1 MPVPPPDL
9 NRAFI
14 EQLALGF
21 PDQDLLRQAFEYD
34 PGDVRG
40 TAAASTNHR
49 TGLQYHHFVQKAM
62 RTEQQAG
69 RSHRVTARSRPL
81 HRSLP
86 KWVNWLCETYPF
98 TFTPSG
104 AVVKK
109 LQQDSPGTG
118 GCSDAGGNAPNL
130 TTTRRRTQLGTGPTD
145 CARTR

>member
-14 EQLALGF
+14 EQLALSF

-49 TGLQYHHFVQKAM
+49 TGLQHHRFVQKAM

-69 RSHRVTARSRPL
+69 RSHRVTATADGRAIQVRG
-81 HRSLP
+81 R
-86 KWVNWLCETYPF
+86 
-98 TFTPSG
+98 
-104 AVVKK
+104 
-109 LQQDSPGTG
+109 
-118 GCSDAGGNAPNL
+118 AP
-130 TTTRRRTQLGTGPTD
+130 
-145 CARTR
+145 

>member
-109 LQQDSPGTG
+109 LSTSRSSTGTS
-118 GCSDAGGNAPNL
+118 CSWQPRC
-130 TTTRRRTQLGTGPTD
+130 RRICRYG
-145 CARTR
+145 RTRARCVVPAPGH

>member
-49 TGLQYHHFVQKAM
+49 TGLQYHRFVQKAM

-86 KWVNWLCETYPF
+86 KYVNWLCETYPF

-109 LQQDSPGTG
+109 L
-118 GCSDAGGNAPNL
+118 
-130 TTTRRRTQLGTGPTD
+130 LG
-145 CARTR
+145 

>member
-81 HRSLP
+81 HRSLLRLLP
-86 KWVNWLCETYPF
+86 T
-98 TFTPSG
+98 SAAG
-104 AVVKK
+104 
-109 LQQDSPGTG
+109 SPG
-118 GCSDAGGNAPNL
+118 S
-130 TTTRRRTQLGTGPTD
+130 
-145 CARTR
+145 